1 MNNKS
6 VKILSLLT
14 IQVVLLI
21 TVGALAARDGLEVS
35 LLVIS
40 ILLSVTALWFVWQQ
54 YKAADDELAVVGDM
68 EEISDINNLHKSSE
82 SLDISTVNTNFA
94 KNIQKLVDTL
104 QQRMMMISL
113 EAAHLRKI
121 TSDAQTR
128 SATQE
133 ELSKM
138 IVVVSEETDTA
149 LEDVSKRTHTITDSN
164 SDNLKLSQS
173 SSKKMQD
180 MSVVMGDV
188 VQKMEGFSVLVE
200 ELTENSEHIGVIL
213 ATVQSFSGRRNKRN
227 AEK

>member
-1 MNNKS
+1 M
-6 VKILSLLT
+6 
-14 IQVVLLI
+14 LLI
-21 TVGALAARDGLEVS
+21 IVGALAARGGLEVS
-35 LLVIS
+35 LLVITV
-40 ILLSVTALWFVWQQ
+40 LLSVTALWFVWQQ
-54 YKAADDELAVVGDM
+54 YQAGDDEFAMAGDM
-68 EEISDINNLHKSSE
+68 AEILDINNLHKSSQ
-82 SLDISTVNTNFA
+82 SLDISTVDTNFA
-94 KNIQKLVDTL
+94 KNIQKLVETL

-138 IVVVSEETDTA
+138 NVVVSEATDTA
-149 LEDVSKRTHTITDSN
+149 LEDVSIRTHTITDNN

-173 SSKKMQD
+173 SSKKMHD

-188 VQKMEGFSVLVE
+188 VQKMEGFSSLVE

-213 ATVQSFSGRRNKRN
+213 ATV
-227 AEK
+227 